1 MPSQRP
7 NKTVCSLPPLGM
19 DASSLCMD
27 TRHYLLRT
35 LGAEE
40 SASSGNSVYTALAM
54 SLRDRLIERWKT
66 TGLLA
71 AAGISSM
78 TSRMP

>member
-27 TRHYLLRT
+27 TRHDLLRT
-35 LGAEE
+35 LGAE
-40 SASSGNSVYTALAM
+40 
-54 SLRDRLIERWKT
+54 
-66 TGLLA
+66 
-71 AAGISSM
+71 
-78 TSRMP
+78 